1 MWNCCFFSSVTFLYI
16 FSFSN
21 TFFRIFSPPSWM
33 SNRHVCQRS
42 PRKKKK
48 TGFDSPLFEHILRI
62 VFIYCLLR
70 NQRFHTPNC
79 ILFLSRTQQSWISIF
94 HRMTLSILPSNLLL
108 KQNIDHVQYLLWEYF
123 ICKLFNCIN
132 IL

>member
-21 TFFRIFSPPSWM
+21 TFFRIFSPPSWI

-48 TGFDSPLFEHILRI
+48 KLALIHQYLSIFYALSLFTVFWEIGVFIHQI
-62 VFIYCLLR
+62 VFCFCLVL
-70 NQRFHTPNC
+70 NNHGFQFF
-79 ILFLSRTQQSWISIF
+79 I
-94 HRMTLSILPSNLLL
+94 LSILPSNLLL
-108 KQNIDHVQYLLWEYF
+108 KQNIDHVQYLLWEYL